1 MVHNRRETFRVLAA
15 ALAAPSCVLSGLVA
29 SNAARAQSPAMSRI
43 TAYAFSFA
51 GIDGGDIR
59 LADFAGKPILIVNTA
74 SQCGY
79 TPQFAG
85 LQQLYTRFH
94 DKGLNVVGVPSN
106 DFGGQEPGTAADI
119 MFTAHDEYGV
129 RFPIAAKVEVRGR
142 NPHPFYRWAAT
153 ERPLET
159 PRWNFHKYLV
169 GRDGRI
175 AAVFPTDIEP
185 MDARVAMAIGKEL

>member
-1 MVHNRRETFRVLAA
+1 MDHNRRQVFGVFAA
-15 ALAAPSCVLSGLVA
+15 AVAAPSCIMSGLAA
-29 SNAARAQSPAMSRI
+29 SGEARAQSPAMTRI

-51 GIDGGDIR
+51 GLEGGDIR
-59 LADFAGKPILIVNTA
+59 LAEFAGKPILIVNTA

-85 LQQLYTRFH
+85 LQQLYARFH

-106 DFGGQEPGTAADI
+106 DFGGQEPGTPADI
-119 MFTAHDEYGV
+119 MHTAHDEFGV
-129 RFPIAAKVEVRGR
+129 RFPLAAKVEVKGR
-142 NPHPFYRWAAT
+142 NPHPFYKWAAA

-159 PRWNFHKYLV
+159 PRWNFHKYLI

-185 MDARVAMAIGKEL
+185 MDARLIQAVAKEL